1 MKKSVMSVE
10 AMVDMYLTYG
20 VEEETWEMLYR
31 MANHGLIS
39 RENWTKF
46 YETCKGWAV
55 SEDGNSIVDTD
66 TGKTLYEYNEIGDL
80 VKVA

>member
-1 MKKSVMSVE
+1 MSVE

-31 MANHGLIS
+31 MTNHGLIS

-46 YETCKGWAV
+46 YETCKGWVV
-55 SEDGNSIVDTD
+55 SEDGNSIIDTD
-66 TGKTLYEYNEIGDL
+66 TEKTIYEYNERGDL

>member
-31 MANHGLIS
+31 MTNHGLIS
-39 RENWTKF
+39 RENWMKF
-46 YETCKGWAV
+46 YETCKGWAF
-55 SEDGNSIVDTD
+55 SEEVNGIVDTD
-66 TGKTLYEYNEIGDL
+66 TEKTVYVYNEIGDL